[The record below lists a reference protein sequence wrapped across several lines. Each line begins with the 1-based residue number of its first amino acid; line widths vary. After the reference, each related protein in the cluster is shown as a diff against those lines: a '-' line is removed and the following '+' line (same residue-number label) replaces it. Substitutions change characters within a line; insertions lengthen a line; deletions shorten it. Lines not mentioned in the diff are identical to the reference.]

1 MPEKQTS
8 LYNTAE
14 SIARANSLI
23 ERNVTYP
30 KSFSLRYLFYRL
42 ARPLLKL
49 NYKTF
54 KLRHPVSP
62 WTTQASIKVFEKIL
76 HKNMVGFEYGSGNS
90 TLFFTQRLNH
100 LTSLEHDPTWYSL
113 ISEKLKKHALKNIDY
128 HLIER
133 DSAGIREPATFFR
146 DYGLKEDE
154 FAVLYHYQNYFE
166 FIKRYPD
173 AHFDFI
179 FIDGRARVECAL
191 NSIPKLKSGG
201 ILVLDNSDRKRY
213 EPIHKVLLSWKK
225 VTTTTGLFDTT
236 IWFKP

>member
-1 MPEKQTS
+1 MSENNS
-8 LYNTAE
+8 LYHTAE
-14 SIARANSLI
+14 SIAKANSLI
-23 ERNVTYP
+23 KRNITYP
-30 KSFSLRYLFYRL
+30 KSFSARYLFYRL

-62 WTTQASIKVFEKIL
+62 WTTQASIKIFEKIL
-76 HKNMVGFEYGSGNS
+76 DKKMVGFEYGSGNS
-90 TLFFTQRLNH
+90 TLFFTQKINH
-100 LTSLEHDPTWYSL
+100 LTSLEHDPKWHSL
-113 ISEKLKKHALKNIDY
+113 ISEKLKKHVLKNIDY
-128 HLIER
+128 HLVEQN
-133 DSAGIREPATFFR
+133 DPAIRESVTFFR
-146 DYGLKEDE
+146 DYGLEEDA
-154 FAVLYHYQNYFE
+154 FTVLYQYKKYFT

-225 VTTTTGLFDTT
+225 VTKIGRAHV
-236 IWFKP
+236 